1 MRSQVDNGTG
11 GCGQSDC
18 RWTIKQDIQRN
29 SKTESFQLPFNLH
42 RDNKSM
48 QETQTKKYKGKS
60 ESLRLE

>member
-1 MRSQVDNGTG
+1 MWPMRSQEDNGTG

-48 QETQTKKYKGKS
+48 QETQIKEGLQIS
-60 ESLRLE
+60 S